1 MSRRVLALAL
11 LVLVAVAA
19 PPARAQ
25 QVIVNGLDDVDLGTW
40 PGFGSM
46 VASMD
51 HCLGIGNGAND
62 RGRLTITGSGIGG
75 AFTLSG
81 GVGTTPLPFTVD
93 YNPRGAG
100 WRAVTAGVALTNLRG
115 TRATNCVAGAQG
127 SQLRVT
133 IAESDI
139 AAARAATYSGVL
151 TLVVA
156 PE

>member
-1 MSRRVLALAL
+1 VLRRLAAITAIVIAVLA
-11 LVLVAVAA
+11 A
-19 PPARAQ
+19 PSARAQ
-25 QVIVNGLDDVDLGTW
+25 QVIINGLDDIDLGTW

-46 VASMD
+46 VATMD
-51 HCLGIGNGAND
+51 HCLGIGNGTSD
-62 RGRLTITGSGIGG
+62 RGRLTITGSGAGG
-75 AFTLSG
+75 AFALSG

-93 YNPRGAG
+93 YNPRSAG

-115 TRATNCVAGAQG
+115 TRATNCLAGAQG

-139 AAARAATYSGVL
+139 TAARAATYSGVL